1 MERKFYTDNFEQL
14 LKEKSDEFRMYPSK
28 RVWHSIYNDLHP
40 GRKWPSIAMSML
52 LIIALLLIGYLNT
65 SDNTNTK
72 NPAEIAGLSNGS
84 GNNTTG
90 NAKTPLIETLA
101 GSNHQPE
108 VVTTTMPGNTVISTN
123 DITALNNAYNIPAA
137 NNGGNES
144 ANSNSSVNRIYAND
158 NLVESLDNYI
168 NSSRLLTDVAALNR
182 KNDLKKGNGSTD
194 VAGNNQLTGDNTTD
208 LNNATS
214 QNAGNKISAGILNT
228 KAENNKA
235 LTANEGLPAKANTA
249 GNKKIVSMEE
259 KAWME
264 DYALHNKPGH
274 NKWKDRIS
282 MEIYATPNIGYRN
295 LTSNVKNEVL
305 ANSLTAGTGTG
316 SAVDKT
322 MNQKPALGLEAGV
335 GLSYSLTKNILV
347 KAGVQLNYTNYS
359 IKADETNHPILTTLL
374 MNDENSGNP
383 YLSSRTSTLSNSS
396 GLQPVTLHNKTYQFS
411 VPVGAALKLAGNN
424 NMSWYVG
431 ASVQPTFVIG
441 GTANLISSDYKNY
454 ISDPTL
460 LRRWNMNTSVETYV
474 NYKLGGYTLQ
484 VGPQFRY
491 QLLSTY
497 NKKYTFN
504 EKLYNVGLKVGLVKS
519 F

>member
-65 SDNTNTK
+65 SDNTSTK
-72 NPAEIAGLSNGS
+72 NPSGIAGLSNAN
-84 GNNTTG
+84 GNNTNG
-90 NAKTPLIETLA
+90 NVKTPGSETLP
-101 GSNHQPE
+101 GSNHQPAIS
-108 VVTTTMPGNTVISTN
+108 TTTIPDNPVASAN
-123 DITALNNAYNIPAA
+123 DITALDNVNNIPAA

-144 ANSNSSVNRIYAND
+144 ANNNSSVNRISPND

-168 NSSRLLTDVAALNR
+168 SSSRLLTDVAALNR
-182 KNDLKKGNGSTD
+182 KNELKKGNRSTD
-194 VAGNNQLTGDNTTD
+194 VAGNNELINENAID
-208 LNNATS
+208 LNNPAS
-214 QNAGNKISAGILNT
+214 QNAVGKISSGLVNAST
-228 KAENNKA
+228 ENNK
-235 LTANEGLPAKANTA
+235 TFSSTEGLLAKANTA

-322 MNQKPALGLEAGV
+322 INQKPALGLEAGV

-383 YLSSRTSTLSNSS
+383 YLSARTSTLSNSS

-504 EKLYNVGLKVGLVKS
+504 ENLYNVGLKVGLIKS